1 MIKAIWTYLQY
12 GNRFCGLEH
21 TTVNGNDIIYG
32 TLLRQS
38 KKELNIDSC
47 FEVNTIN
54 NISEKLSKNQFATL
68 VINNDKVLFKAIE
81 SEQQDALKL
90 VYKAFPNIDL
100 SDFYFEILSQ
110 EHIHFVSLCR
120 KDYVNNLV
128 DAYCKL
134 KFLIIDVHL
143 GNNLIGDLSNFI
155 NETDIYS
162 SNAKIEIHKN
172 HITQIKKSGVVSEKY
187 NINGLT
193 VSNQYLLSFAGALNT
208 VLKNSVLANNFSS
221 ERGRLLDSY
230 KQTRFFN
237 QFLKIGGLLILGLL
251 LINFFFFNHYFDK
264 VNELKQISEVNQTTK
279 TQIVK
284 LNGVVSKKQKM
295 VDDLLKSNG
304 SKSSMYSNTIIHSL
318 PNTILLSEFNYQPVL
333 KRIKENKAIE
343 LEQNSISV
351 SGSSNDSGEFSNW
364 IASLEQENWI
374 NKVEIMD
381 YGTTT
386 TSASDFEIKI
396 TLTDE

>member
-1 MIKAIWTYLQY
+1 
-12 GNRFCGLEH
+12 
-21 TTVNGNDIIYG
+21 
-32 TLLRQS
+32 
-38 KKELNIDSC
+38 
-47 FEVNTIN
+47 
-54 NISEKLSKNQFATL
+54 
-68 VINNDKVLFKAIE
+68 
-81 SEQQDALKL
+81 
-90 VYKAFPNIDL
+90 
-100 SDFYFEILSQ
+100 
-110 EHIHFVSLCR
+110 
-120 KDYVNNLV
+120 
-128 DAYCKL
+128 
-134 KFLIIDVHL
+134 VHL

-251 LINFFFFNHYFDK
+251 LINFLFFNHYFDK
-264 VNELKQISEVNQTTK
+264 VNELKQVSEINQTTK
-279 TQIVK
+279 TQIVN
-284 LNGVVSKKQKM
+284 LNDVVSKKQKM

-304 SKSSMYSNTIIHSL
+304 SKSSMYSDIIIHSL
-318 PNTILLSEFNYQPVL
+318 PKTILLSEFNYQPVL

-343 LEQNSISV
+343 LEQNSISI
-351 SGSSNDSGEFSNW
+351 SGSSIDSGEFSNW
-364 IASLEQENWI
+364 IAFLEQENWI